1 MKILDSLNLYQRLYP
16 HFILMDENKNGDHDY
31 PDICA
36 FNMDH
41 LSYQGASKVTLRLDS
56 LLKTLK

>member
-1 MKILDSLNLYQRLYP
+1 
-16 HFILMDENKNGDHDY
+16 MDENKNGDHDY